1 MAGIWVFAEH
11 KGGTFRK
18 VVFELLG
25 KAKELSGRV
34 EGGIKAL
41 LLGGDEGTAE
51 ELAHYAD
58 EVYHLR
64 SPFLDLY
71 NCDAYREALLSL
83 LEQERPSVLLAGA
96 TFQAK
101 ELFPMVAA
109 RLGVGI
115 AVDAVALELQ
125 EGDRVMIRRP
135 IYGGKALLEMVPE
148 GTPQIILVRPHTFP
162 PASRRE
168 TPAPVVRREV
178 DIPPEKVRVKV
189 KEVER
194 AKEKVDLT
202 EADVI
207 VCGGRGLKGPEN
219 FSLLEELAQVL
230 GGVVGATR
238 AVVDA
243 GWRPYEDQVGKSGKT
258 VSPNLYFAVGLSGAI
273 HHVMGMDTSKVVVA
287 INKDPMAPIFQYADY
302 GLVADLFEVVPLL
315 KEELKKEL
323 GK

>member
-11 KGGTFRK
+11 KGGAFRK

-25 KAKELSGRV
+25 KAKELSERV
-34 EGGIKAL
+34 EGGVKAL
-41 LLGGDEGTAE
+41 LLGGDEGASE
-51 ELAHYAD
+51 ELAQYAD
-58 EVYHLR
+58 EVYHLS
-64 SPFLDLY
+64 SPLLDLY
-71 NCDAYREALLSL
+71 NGDAYREALLAL
-83 LEQERPSVLLAGA
+83 LEEERPSVLLAGA

-135 IYGGKALLEMVPE
+135 IYGGKALVEMVLE

>member
-11 KGGTFRK
+11 KGGAFRK

-25 KAKELSGRV
+25 KAKELSERV
-34 EGGIKAL
+34 EGGVKAL
-41 LLGGDEGTAE
+41 LLGGDEGAAE
-51 ELAHYAD
+51 ELAQYTD
-58 EVYHLR
+58 EVYHLS
-64 SPFLDLY
+64 SPLLDLY
-71 NCDAYREALLSL
+71 NGDAYREALLAL
-83 LEQERPSVLLAGA
+83 LEEERPSVLLAGA

-115 AVDAVALELQ
+115 AVDAVALEPQ
-125 EGDRVMIRRP
+125 EGDRVMVRRP
-135 IYGGKALLEMVPE
+135 IYGGKALVEMVLE

-168 TPAPVVRREV
+168 TPAPVVRKEV

-323 GK
+323 RK

>member
-11 KGGTFRK
+11 KGGAFRK

-25 KAKELSGRV
+25 KAKELSERV
-34 EGGIKAL
+34 EGGVKAL
-41 LLGGDEGTAE
+41 LLGGDEGAAE
-51 ELAHYAD
+51 ELAQYTD
-58 EVYHLR
+58 EVYHLS
-64 SPFLDLY
+64 SPLLDLY
-71 NCDAYREALLSL
+71 NGDAYREALLAL
-83 LEQERPSVLLAGA
+83 LEEERPSVLLAGA

-115 AVDAVALELQ
+115 AVDAVALEPQ
-125 EGDRVMIRRP
+125 EGDRVMVRRP
-135 IYGGKALLEMVPE
+135 IYGGKAFVEMVLE

-168 TPAPVVRREV
+168 TPASVVRKEV

-302 GLVADLFEVVPLL
+302 GRVADLFEVVPLL

>member
-11 KGGTFRK
+11 KGGAFRK

-25 KAKELSGRV
+25 KAKELSERV
-34 EGGIKAL
+34 EGGVKAL
-41 LLGGDEGTAE
+41 LLGGDEGAAE
-51 ELAHYAD
+51 ELAQYTD
-58 EVYHLR
+58 EVYHLS
-64 SPFLDLY
+64 SPLLDLY
-71 NCDAYREALLSL
+71 NGDAYREALLAL
-83 LEQERPSVLLAGA
+83 LEEERPSVLLAGA

-115 AVDAVALELQ
+115 AVDAVALEPQ
-125 EGDRVMIRRP
+125 EGDRVMVRRP
-135 IYGGKALLEMVPE
+135 IYGGKARVEMVLG
-148 GTPQIILVRPHTFP
+148 GTPQIILVRPPTFP
-162 PASRRE
+162 PASRGE
-168 TPAPVVRREV
+168 TPAPVVRKEV